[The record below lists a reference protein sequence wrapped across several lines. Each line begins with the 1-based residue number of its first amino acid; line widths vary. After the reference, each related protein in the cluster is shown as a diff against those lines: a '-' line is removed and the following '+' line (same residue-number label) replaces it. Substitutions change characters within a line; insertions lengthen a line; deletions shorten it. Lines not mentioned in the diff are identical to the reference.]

1 MPRIN
6 SWPFHRLLPAVILST
21 PVINLNSRIRENS
34 SGQTNFKFVFSFPL
48 KISLPKLSDQAERE
62 VFAVETALI
71 RFRFILDLTALNH
84 IVISDSALTQ
94 FGNLS
99 LASVD

>member
-1 MPRIN
+1 L
-6 SWPFHRLLPAVILST
+6 F
-21 PVINLNSRIRENS
+21 
-34 SGQTNFKFVFSFPL
+34 
-48 KISLPKLSDQAERE
+48 DQAERE

-71 RFRFILDLTALNH
+71 RFRFILDLTALNP